1 MIWTVPRLVSMF
13 TSIAARFSRQ
23 KNGGLPGNSTA
34 RRKVEL
40 VATQNRIAV
49 VLIVSSHGGMK
60 MAVPPK
66 LLGDHF
72 SLIRAGGTSSP
83 EIELLQRD
91 NID

>member
-1 MIWTVPRLVSMF
+1 
-13 TSIAARFSRQ
+13 
-23 KNGGLPGNSTA
+23 
-34 RRKVEL
+34 
-40 VATQNRIAV
+40 

-60 MAVPPK
+60 VTMPAK
-66 LLGDHF
+66 SLGNDF